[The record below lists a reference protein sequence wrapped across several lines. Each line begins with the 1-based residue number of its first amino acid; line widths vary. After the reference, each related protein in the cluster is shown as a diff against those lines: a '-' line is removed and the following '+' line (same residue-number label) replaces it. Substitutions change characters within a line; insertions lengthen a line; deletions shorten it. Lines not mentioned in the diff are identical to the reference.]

1 MWWMKHMEKIEKIDG
16 RNIGEDDIGLMLWKL
31 ESVENFFP
39 CYKTL
44 IKKEE

>member
-1 MWWMKHMEKIEKIDG
+1 MDKIQKMNEPDFFE
-16 RNIGEDDIGLMLWKL
+16 NEIGLLLWKL

-44 IKKEE
+44 INKEK

>member
-1 MWWMKHMEKIEKIDG
+1 MEKIEKIDA
-16 RNIGEDDIGLMLWKL
+16 RNIKEDDIGLMLWKL